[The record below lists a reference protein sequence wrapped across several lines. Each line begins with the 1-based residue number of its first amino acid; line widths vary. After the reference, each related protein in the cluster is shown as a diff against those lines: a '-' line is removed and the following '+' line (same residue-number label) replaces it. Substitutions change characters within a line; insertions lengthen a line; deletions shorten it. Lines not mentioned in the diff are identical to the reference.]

1 LFSMEHNEYRKMILK
16 KLVDADMNWG
26 AAEYLSKRIRVGVSS
41 VRMALNGYR
50 TSQTYVD
57 ILKKIEKFLDKKEG
71 KI

>member
-1 LFSMEHNEYRKMILK
+1 MKHNEFRKEILK
-16 KLVDADMNWG
+16 RLVDNDMHY
-26 AAEYLSKRIRVGVSS
+26 AHAEYLSKRIRVGVSS